1 MEKQVLTQEELQ
13 DLKNVRAK
21 RDQLMADFG
30 FLEVQIQELE
40 LQKESL
46 IDILTQLKEEEMTL
60 GNNLQSK
67 YGKISVNI
75 DSGEFTVVE

>member
-40 LQKESL
+40 LQKEGL
-46 IDILTQLKEEEMTL
+46 IDILTQLKEEELIL

>member
-13 DLKNVRAK
+13 ELKNIRAK
-21 RDQLMADFG
+21 KDQLMADFG

-40 LQKESL
+40 LQKEGL
-46 IDILTQLKEEEMTL
+46 IEILVQLKEEELTL

-67 YGKISVNI
+67 YGKISVNL